1 MLELQ
6 HEHPVA
12 RLLIRRP
19 DKRNAMTDGMWRTLL
34 GHCESLRQACEAG
47 HAQAPRV
54 LVLQGEGE
62 AFCAGADIEEM
73 QHLVRSAEAMAANN
87 RVVEAAQLALERLPM
102 PTVAVIDGPCFGGGM
117 GLAAACDFRLA
128 STRSTFAVTPSR
140 LGILYSLPDSRRL
153 LRLAGDARTRRLLLR
168 GERIDAA
175 TAHQW
180 GLLTDCC
187 EPAELHARAQ
197 RLALQLAAQSRTS
210 MAGIKA
216 VLAHLGGDPQAPEEE
231 ALRAMFAAAFQGADF
246 SEGAEAFTAK
256 REPRFR

>member
-6 HEHPVA
+6 LEHPVA

-19 DKRNAMTDGMWRTLL
+19 EKKNAMTEAMWRALL

-47 HAQAPRV
+47 DAAAPRV
-54 LVLQGEGE
+54 LVLQGEGD

-73 QHLVRSAEAMAANN
+73 QQLVRSAEAMAANN

-153 LRLAGDARTRRLLLR
+153 VRLAGDARTRRLLLC
-168 GERIDAA
+168 GERLDAG
-175 TAHQW
+175 TAQQW
-180 GLLTDCC
+180 GLLTGCF
-187 EPAELHARAQ
+187 EPAELHAHAQ
-197 RLALQLAAQSRTS
+197 RWVRQLAAQSRTS

-216 VLAHLGGDPQAPEEE
+216 MLAYLGGDPQAPGED
-231 ALRAMFAAAFQGADF
+231 ALRARFAAAFQGPDF
-246 SEGAEAFTAK
+246 AEGAAAFVAR
-256 REPRFR
+256 REPKFR